1 MLFFRIILELMNWEE
16 LIESETKKD
25 YFKSIKK
32 SILSDNQNGK
42 SIFPYPKNYFRAL
55 DFCSFEDLKVVIL
68 GQDPYHTPG
77 VADGLAFSSGID
89 TYMPPSLRNIFLEIE
104 DDVGIKNQKVSLEGW
119 AKQGVLLLNSYLSVQ
134 EGQPLSHANIG
145 WEIFTNK
152 VLIEA
157 SRKSNVVFML
167 WGSYARSKKD
177 ILERHNL
184 ILEATHPSPLSAHK
198 GFLGCKHFS
207 KANAYLD
214 RQGIKQIDW
223 QLA

>member
-1 MLFFRIILELMNWEE
+1 MNWEE
-16 LIESETKKD
+16 LIELETKKD

-32 SILSDNQNGK
+32 SILSDNKHGK
-42 SIFPYPKNYFRAL
+42 SIFPYPKNYFKAFEL
-55 DFCSFEDLKVVIL
+55 CSFKDLKVVIL

-89 TYMPPSLRNIFLEIE
+89 SYMPPSLRNIFLEIE
-104 DDVGIKNQKVSLEGW
+104 SDVGIRNKIVSLEGW

-134 EGQPLSHANIG
+134 EGEPLSHAKIG

-157 SRKSNVVFML
+157 SRKCNVVFML

-177 ILERHNL
+177 ILKGENL
-184 ILEATHPSPLSAHK
+184 ILETTHPSPLSAHR
-198 GFLGCKHFS
+198 GFFGCKHFS
-207 KANAYLD
+207 RANAFLEKH
-214 RQGIKQIDW
+214 GTKEIDW
-223 QLA
+223 QLT

>member
-1 MLFFRIILELMNWEE
+1 MNWDE

-25 YFKSIKK
+25 YFKAIKK
-32 SILSDNQNGK
+32 VILSDSRSGK

-68 GQDPYHTPG
+68 GQDPYHTSG
-77 VADGLAFSSGID
+77 VADGLAFSSGIC

-104 DDVGIKNQKVSLEGW
+104 DDVGIKNQNVSLEGW

-134 EGQPLSHANIG
+134 EGQPLSHAKIG
-145 WEIFTNK
+145 WEIFTNR

-157 SRKSNVVFML
+157 SRKCNVVFML

-177 ILERHNL
+177 IIEGQNL
-184 ILEATHPSPLSAHK
+184 ILEAAHPSPLSAHK
-198 GFLGCKHFS
+198 GFFGCKHFS
-207 KANAYLD
+207 KANAYLG
-214 RQGIKQIDW
+214 RHGIKQIDW

>member
-1 MLFFRIILELMNWEE
+1 MILKLMNWEE

-25 YFKSIKK
+25 YFKAIKK
-32 SILSDNQNGK
+32 AILSDNQNGK

-55 DFCSFEDLKVVIL
+55 DFCSYEDLKVVIL
-68 GQDPYHTPG
+68 GQDPYHTQG

-89 TYMPPSLRNIFLEIE
+89 NYMPPSLRNIFLELE
-104 DDVGIKNQKVSLEGW
+104 DDIGIKNQNVSLEGW

-145 WEIFTNK
+145 WDLFTNK

-157 SRKSNVVFML
+157 SRKCNVVFML
-167 WGSYARSKKD
+167 WGSYARSKID
-177 ILERHNL
+177 ILESQNL

-207 KANAYLD
+207 KANAYLGRHD
-214 RQGIKQIDW
+214 IKQIDW

>member
-1 MLFFRIILELMNWEE
+1 MNWNE

-25 YFKSIKK
+25 YFKSIKNV
-32 SILSDNQNGK
+32 ILSDNRNGK
-42 SIFPYPKNYFRAL
+42 SIFPYPKNYFKAL
-55 DFCSFEDLKVVIL
+55 EYCSYEDLKIVIL

-77 VADGLAFSSGID
+77 VADGLAFSSGVGSYI
-89 TYMPPSLRNIFLEIE
+89 PPSLRNIFLEIE
-104 DDVGIKNQKVSLEGW
+104 DDVGIKNQNVSLEGW
-119 AKQGVLLLNSYLSVQ
+119 ARQGVLLLNSYLSVQ

-157 SRKSNVVFML
+157 SRKRNVGFML
-167 WGSYARSKKD
+167 WGNYARTKKD
-177 ILERHNL
+177 ILKNHNL
-184 ILEATHPSPLSAHK
+184 ILEASHPSPLSAYK
-198 GFLGCKHFS
+198 GFFGCKHFS

-214 RQGIKQIDW
+214 RHDIKQIDW

>member
-1 MLFFRIILELMNWEE
+1 MNWDE
-16 LIESETKKD
+16 LIESETEKN

-32 SILSDNQNGK
+32 VILSDNRDGK
-42 SIFPYPKNYFRAL
+42 SIFPYPKNFFKAL
-55 DFCSFEDLKVVIL
+55 EYCSYEDLKIVIL
-68 GQDPYHTPG
+68 GQDPYHTSG
-77 VADGLAFSSGID
+77 VADGLAFSSAID
-89 TYMPPSLRNIFLEIE
+89 SYMPPSLKNIFLEIE
-104 DDVGIKNQKVSLEGW
+104 DDVGIKNQNVSLEGW
-119 AKQGVLLLNSYLSVQ
+119 AKQGVLLLNSYLSVR

-157 SRKSNVVFML
+157 SRKQNIVFML

-177 ILERHNL
+177 ILKNHNL
-184 ILEATHPSPLSAHK
+184 ILEAPHPSPLSAYK
-198 GFLGCKHFS
+198 GFFGCKHFS

-214 RQGIKQIDW
+214 RHDIKQIDW